1 MMIFFAYNIFRPF
14 HVLVKGSETHIS
26 VSTHTRQPSDNVM
39 QSSAA
44 LRLTLELPSSIS
56 PRPRHYLATATI
68 PPPISP
74 LWLRLNPALSPP
86 VLICILF
93 LSLNA
98 ASSHPR
104 LSPLPSSAFSFLFCQ
119 PRVCQIIIPASINPF
134 KMFWN
139 QPCLLYEVR
148 QKQRC
153 ARMFAVISCKYVT
166 Q

>member
-104 LSPLPSSAFSFLFCQ
+104 LSSCPPLPFPFYFVSLESVKSSSPLPLIPLKCFGTSRVFCT
-119 PRVCQIIIPASINPF
+119 RFDKNKDAHA
-134 KMFWN
+134 
-139 QPCLLYEVR
+139 CLLSFPVN
-148 QKQRC
+148 
-153 ARMFAVISCKYVT
+153 M
-166 Q
+166 